1 MKKENKKRKPRKKL
15 STGVNLI
22 LVLMFVAVYVYFGI
36 CIGFLI
42 NSFIN
47 YSIEYIA
54 THAFI
59 TLLVG
64 VVYMTLLLILI
75 RNRDSGNVQPL
86 KWYINCILIS
96 FTTNLIISAITVFT
110 LGSQEDNVINF
121 LVGFC
126 IFPFIGII
134 TTPNIVKH
142 VKNDTAKWKNIFYKN
157 GNLHKIKDSKDYY
170 RVQSPVSFEKKI
182 LAAVYKEQL
191 KTILFVIACMAMIIA
206 ASVHY
211 MLREHNYA
219 GGIVSDL
226 IELKSKRVFGFSFF
240 LMIIFLAFGIPIVA
254 YYVSNALKKIRVV
267 KNHEYIA
274 YHAII
279 QSVHNGNIGIYAE
292 KRHFTYK
299 YCTCVGIKEKDV
311 KQTPVTLIFLPDD
324 VFLFPDDEKSSN
336 EVIKNLK

>member
-22 LVLMFVAVYVYFGI
+22 LVLMFAVVFVYFGI

-47 YSIEYIA
+47 YSIEDITA
-54 THAFI
+54 HVFI
-59 TLLVG
+59 TLLVC

-75 RNRDSGNVQPL
+75 RNSDSENVRPL

-96 FTTNLIISAITVFT
+96 FTLTLIITAITVFT
-110 LGSQEDNVINF
+110 LGSQEDNAINY

-134 TTPNIVKH
+134 TTPNIIKH
-142 VKNDTAKWKNIFYKN
+142 VKNDTTKWKKIFYNN
-157 GNLHKIKDSKDYY
+157 GNLHNTQDSKDYY
-170 RVQSPVSFEKKI
+170 RVQAPVPFEKKI
-182 LAAVYKEQL
+182 LSAVYKGQL
-191 KTILFVIACMAMIIA
+191 KNILFVIAYMVITIVVCI
-206 ASVHY
+206 HY
-211 MLREHNYA
+211 MSREHNYA

-226 IELKSKRVFGFSFF
+226 IELRAKRSIGFGFF
-240 LMIIFLAFGIPIVA
+240 LMIFFLAFGIPIIA
-254 YYVSNALKKIRVV
+254 YYVANAWKKIRVV

-292 KRHFTYK
+292 KRHYTYK

-311 KQTPVTLIFLPDD
+311 KNTPATLIFLPDD
-324 VFLFPDDEKSSN
+324 VLLFPDDEDSSS
-336 EVIKNLK
+336 EVIKTL

>member
-1 MKKENKKRKPRKKL
+1 MKKDNKKRKPRKEL
-15 STGVNLI
+15 STGVSLI
-22 LVLMFVAVYVYFGI
+22 LVLMFVVVFIYFGV
-36 CIGFLI
+36 CIGFII

-47 YSIEYIA
+47 YSIDYIA
-54 THAFI
+54 THALI

-75 RNRDSGNVQPL
+75 RNSDSKNVQPL

-110 LGSQEDNVINF
+110 LGTQEGNDINF

-134 TTPNIVKH
+134 TTPNIIKYVK
-142 VKNDTAKWKNIFYKN
+142 KDTTKWKKIFYKN
-157 GNLHKIKDSKDYY
+157 GNLHKIKASKDYY
-170 RVQSPVSFEKKI
+170 RVQTPVAFEKKI
-182 LAAVYKEQL
+182 LSAVYKEQL
-191 KTILFVIACMAMIIA
+191 KTVLFVIAYMVMTIV

-211 MLREHNYA
+211 MSREHDFS

-226 IELKSKRVFGFSFF
+226 IELRAKKEFGFAFF
-240 LMIIFLAFGIPIVA
+240 LMIIFLAFGIPIIA
-254 YYVSNALKKIRVV
+254 YYVANAWKKIRVV

-279 QSVHNGNIGIYAE
+279 QGVHNGNIGIYAE
-292 KRHFTYK
+292 KRHYTYK

-324 VFLFPDDEKSSN
+324 VFLFPDGEESSN
-336 EVIKNLK
+336 EVIKSL